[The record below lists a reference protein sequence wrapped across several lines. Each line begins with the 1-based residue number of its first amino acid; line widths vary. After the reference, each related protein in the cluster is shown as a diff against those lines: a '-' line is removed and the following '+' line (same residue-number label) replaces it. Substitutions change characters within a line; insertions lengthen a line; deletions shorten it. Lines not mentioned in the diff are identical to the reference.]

1 MATGQDPRR
10 AIGHLERLI
19 VDPRITVYHRAQ
31 HCEEDVKEI
40 TLQHLYLIVQ
50 AILVDRRSPC

>member
-10 AIGHLERLI
+10 AIGHLELS
-19 VDPRITVYHRAQ
+19 
-31 HCEEDVKEI
+31 EEDVKEI